1 MNNQTSNTVIALVL
15 SFIVIAGWFL
25 IFPPVDPT
33 LDPANQ
39 VATEAADGTPTTG
52 TGVAAPP
59 VATATEG
66 AAAAA
71 AEAPAAASALTE
83 SPRIKID
90 TPDLG
95 GTIALVGG
103 RIDDLHLKSYRET
116 IAPGAPTVTLLKPAD
131 DEHAYYAFYGWAP
144 GGALGNDDVPG
155 ALTEWS
161 VEDGETLTPESP
173 VTLAWTNAGGLTFRR
188 TISVDEKYM
197 FTVTQSVE
205 NNTGSAQRLA
215 PYGVILRH
223 GTPEDLTGFYILQE
237 GPIAQTGEE
246 LTETKYKKMKD
257 LEADPDWGAHAET
270 FRLEGTGW
278 VGMTD
283 HYWMSVLI
291 PNAETRAT
299 AVHQY
304 DEASDRYFAWL
315 KEDTVE
321 VAPGATA
328 STTTRLFAGAKEWET
343 IRDYERTDGVFK
355 FIDSIDWGMFF
366 FITKPMFW
374 LLHHIHALIGN
385 MGWAI
390 IGLTMVIKFIL
401 FPLAYKSYVSM
412 ARMRELQPEM
422 EKIRERAG
430 DDKQKQQVE
439 IMELYKREKV
449 NPASGCL
456 PIFLQIPIWFSL
468 YKVIFVT
475 LELRHQPWIG
485 WIHDLSAPDPSSIL
499 NGFGLLP
506 FEAPG
511 PTSWFAFFSLGVLP
525 ILLGI
530 SMWLQQKLNPPAT
543 DKTQQQIMAWM
554 PWVFMFMLGSFAS
567 GLVLYW
573 IANNTLTFIQ
583 QYTIMWRHGH
593 RPDLFGNIFARFRKS
608 AEPEAKTATKP
619 GPKSGAKP
627 AAKDKTD
634 KT

>member
-15 SFIVIAGWFL
+15 SFLVITGWYL
-25 IFPPVDPT
+25 IFPPAEPVVDAAG
-33 LDPANQ
+33 PAAEQ
-39 VATEAADGTPTTG
+39 TVGADGAVT
-52 TGVAAPP
+52 PP
-59 VATATEG
+59 VATPDAGAGDVAATP
-66 AAAAA
+66 
-71 AEAPAAASALTE
+71 APAISQELAE
-83 SPRIKID
+83 SERIAIE
-90 TPDLG
+90 TPDLT

-103 RIDDLHLKSYRET
+103 RIDDLHLRQYRESL
-116 IAPGAPTVTLLKPAD
+116 APGASTVTLLKPAGD
-131 DEHAYYAFYGWAP
+131 DHAYYALYGWAP
-144 GGALGNDDVPG
+144 GGDLQNEDVPG
-155 ALTEWS
+155 ALTEWTL
-161 VEDGETLTPESP
+161 EEGETLTPDTP
-173 VTLAWTNAGGLTFRR
+173 VTLAWTNAQGMTFRR

-205 NNTGSAQRLA
+205 NGSGSAQRLA
-215 PYGVILRH
+215 PYGVISRH

-237 GPIAQTGEE
+237 GPIAQTATE
-246 LTETKYKKMKD
+246 LHETKYKKMVD
-257 LEADPDWGAHAET
+257 LEAAPGWGAHAQVFE
-270 FRLEGTGW
+270 LDGTGW

-291 PNAETRAT
+291 PEEGTSAE
-299 AVHQY
+299 AVHTY
-304 DEASDRYFAWL
+304 DEASDRYAAWM
-315 KEDTVE
+315 KQATVE
-321 VAPGATA
+321 VAPGASA

-343 IRDYERTDGVFK
+343 IRNYERDGGVFK

-390 IGLTMVIKFIL
+390 IGLTIVIKFIL

-506 FEAPG
+506 FDAPG

-554 PWVFMFMLGSFAS
+554 PWVFMFMLGKFAS

-573 IANNTLTFIQ
+573 ISNNILTFVQ

-593 RPDLFGNIFARFRKS
+593 RPDLFGNIFSGFKKKPEGDAPS
-608 AEPEAKTATKP
+608 EAKSGSKGETK
-619 GPKSGAKP
+619 GETKK
-627 AAKDKTD
+627 K
-634 KT
+634 

>member
-15 SFIVIAGWFL
+15 SFLVITGWYML
-25 IFPPVDPT
+25 FPPPEPV
-33 LDPANQ
+33 LDTTEPVAGQ
-39 VATEAADGTPTTG
+39 SADGAGAGGVAT
-52 TGVAAPP
+52 PP
-59 VATATEG
+59 AATAPG
-66 AAAAA
+66 AAGETPATP
-71 AEAPAAASALTE
+71 APTISQALADSA
-83 SPRIKID
+83 RIAIE
-90 TPDLG
+90 TPDLT

-103 RIDDLHLKSYRET
+103 RIDDLHLKQYRDSLG
-116 IAPGAPTVTLLKPAD
+116 PDSPTVTLLKPAGED
-131 DEHAYYAFYGWAP
+131 HAYYALHGWAP
-144 GGALGNDDVPG
+144 GGDLGNDDVPG
-155 ALTEWS
+155 ALTEWRL
-161 VEDGETLTPESP
+161 EDGETLTPETP
-173 VTLAWTNAGGLTFRR
+173 ITLAWTNADGMVFRR

-197 FTVTQSVE
+197 FSVTQSVE
-205 NNTGSAQRLA
+205 NNSATSQRLA

-237 GPIAQTGEE
+237 GPIAQTAEE
-246 LTETKYKKMKD
+246 LTETKYKKVRE
-257 LEADPDWGAHAET
+257 LEADPVWGAHAEV
-270 FRLEGTGW
+270 FQLDGTGW

-291 PNAETRAT
+291 PDESSRAT
-299 AVHQY
+299 AVHKYEESSDQY
-304 DEASDRYFAWL
+304 STWL
-315 KEDTVE
+315 KLDTVE

-328 STTTRLFAGAKEWET
+328 VATTRLFAGAKEWDT
-343 IRDYERTDGVFK
+343 IRDYEKEEGVFK
-355 FIDSIDWGMFF
+355 FVDSIDWGMFF

-374 LLHHIHALIGN
+374 LLHNLHVLIGN

-390 IGLTMVIKFIL
+390 IALTVVIKTIL

-475 LELRHQPWIG
+475 LELRHAPWIG
-485 WIHDLSAPDPSSIL
+485 WITDLSAPDPSSIL

-506 FEAPG
+506 FDAPG

-543 DKTQQQIMAWM
+543 DKTQAQIMAWM
-554 PWVFMFMLGSFAS
+554 PWVFMFMLGTFAS

-573 IANNTLTFIQ
+573 ISNNVLTFVQ
-583 QYTIMWRHGH
+583 QYSIMWSHGH
-593 RPDLFGNIFARFRKS
+593 RPDLFGNIFSGFKKKKPDA
-608 AEPEAKTATKP
+608 EAKE
-619 GPKSGAKP
+619 KSEK
-627 AAKDKTD
+627 K
-634 KT
+634 